1 MTSYALPTTGFYEGE
16 TTPSTVAEVAAA
28 TWAAQTEK
36 RNFGAIPDVKDELYE
51 KRNAAIF
58 EATGVKPFHPMREQ
72 PTDDDYRELEEEF
85 GTFSRNRQMAAE
97 IAERRWHRELDR
109 LAEQYPDKAAA
120 IGASRTVW
128 SEAAERVSKAALAEQ
143 RAVDASPLTVAGL
156 NPVNLAVSFAGYL
169 TDPSQLAVELAAM
182 VLGPGGSAAR
192 GILWNASRQAL
203 VGAAVQTALEPGIKR
218 EHDKLGLQY
227 GWDEALFNVLLA
239 GGLSGGIDAGGRAIY
254 RGVRGRPLSGT
265 PESAPAQ
272 TPVSGA
278 PEGAA
283 PASIADTESVAISSP
298 ANDLDAVPARNPGG
312 SESPPIPRDLDAAL
326 EAGARRLPEGHPVR
340 LAAEGDAAA
349 SIELVERM
357 GISAEDAAVRAA
369 LDQTK
374 FELLQETSVKG
385 FLDEAN
391 AADAQRRI
399 LLDSLARETAME
411 DAIAHAA
418 DPETNPPPV
427 VVARDVP
434 AQQPGEGFDLDTTWL
449 HGSRAQFSRFDV
461 NRGFIW
467 LTQNREAAS
476 AFGQP
481 MEFVARPGKVGSLRD
496 FMGARQ
502 RAAQAHEPGTPEFNL
517 AVVDELKRQG
527 IGAIRDPQFKGAGGV
542 GEEVMMIVDPDD
554 VRPASEMRQLAA
566 LRDGALDPV
575 SAAELIRERP
585 ELAAEVPVTTE
596 AARGIHALARLDDAA
611 FAEVRAG
618 AVSPEIAAVV
628 AAAPP
633 GTHADVLARVIEAR
647 PRDTAEARRI
657 VAEAMQRSTDVETAG
672 RLLGTP
678 DAQETAVRLASPEFD
693 EPVGKGA
700 DTQTQALRGLEE
712 RAMEAVTG
720 DGTPETWM
728 RELVDAIA
736 AADADADAGTLVS
749 VCKLF

>member
-427 VVARDVP
+427 VVFRAPSDAHTASGAV
-434 AQQPGEGFDLDTTWL
+434 DTRPPVDA
-449 HGSRAQFSRFDV
+449 SP
-461 NRGFIW
+461 
-467 LTQNREAAS
+467 EA
-476 AFGQP
+476 
-481 MEFVARPGKVGSLRD
+481 V
-496 FMGARQ
+496 
-502 RAAQAHEPGTPEFNL
+502 
-517 AVVDELKRQG
+517 
-527 IGAIRDPQFKGAGGV
+527 
-542 GEEVMMIVDPDD
+542 
-554 VRPASEMRQLAA
+554 A

-585 ELAAEVPVTTE
+585 ELAGEVPVTTE

-618 AVSPEIAAVV
+618 AVPPEIAAVV

-647 PRDTAEARRI
+647 PRDTAEARRV

-672 RLLGTP
+672 RLLGAS
-678 DAQETAVRLASPEFD
+678 DADMASAPAVRLASPEFD

-720 DGTPETWM
+720 EGTPETWM